1 MGRKK
6 RKALLNELKRIDIQH
21 ELRDLVI
28 PPHVHELLDLTI
40 PPDLTLNKWRELMQ
54 AENHQASVAGWFNA
68 CCVIDP
74 SAVMPV
80 GDGSYI
86 QGLRLRTPE
95 DTQPTIEEYLYE
107 REKENLSN
115 RQEL

>member
-40 PPDLTLNKWRELMQ
+40 PPT
-54 AENHQASVAGWFNA
+54 
-68 CCVIDP
+68 
-74 SAVMPV
+74 
-80 GDGSYI
+80 
-86 QGLRLRTPE
+86 
-95 DTQPTIEEYLYE
+95 
-107 REKENLSN
+107 
-115 RQEL
+115 

>member
-6 RKALLNELKRIDIQH
+6 RKALLNELKRIDIQ
-21 ELRDLVI
+21 
-28 PPHVHELLDLTI
+28 HELLDLTI

-107 REKENLSN
+107 REKENLSRN
-115 RQEL
+115 KASIENTPSLDANG